1 MSRST
6 IPRTRSG
13 TPIKIPGRPRKD
25 SEIGGLHL
33 LIYPMFKS
41 WLKKNKAAREE
52 WAQITDKYTYFMELS
67 LVTLLP
73 HDEKSTI
80 HHLEYCYKVSP
91 DLTCR
96 ALLITRK
103 YAKKITMEDH
113 RGATGNPGLVED
125 AMGNLLPRLVTPR
138 EAKARH
144 KCHKALELL
153 IRDTGGKRI

>member
-1 MSRST
+1 MNRDTS
-6 IPRTRSG
+6 PRTRSG
-13 TPIKIPGRPRKD
+13 TPLPIPGRPRKD
-25 SEIGGLHL
+25 SKIGGLHL
-33 LIYPMFKS
+33 LIYPMFKG
-41 WLKKNKAAREE
+41 WLKKNNAAAKE
-52 WAQITDKYTYFMELS
+52 WEQITDKYTYFMQLS

-80 HHLEYCYKVSP
+80 QHLEYCYKISP

-113 RGATGNPGLVED
+113 RGAATNPELVKDANGNR
-125 AMGNLLPRLVTPR
+125 LPRLVTPR

-144 KCHKALELL
+144 KCREALELL